1 VAVAA
6 LLERSSGTPVAVA
19 SLLELVAADD
29 RGARRAVADAG
40 EAIGRALA
48 MLVNVLNPELVVV
61 GGDLAPAGAVL
72 LDPIQA
78 AIERHGVAP
87 ATGALRVTAGT
98 LGERAEVLG
107 AAGLILAQSPHALAA
122 RVEK

>member
-1 VAVAA
+1 
-6 LLERSSGTPVAVA
+6 
-19 SLLELVAADD
+19 
-29 RGARRAVADAG
+29 
-40 EAIGRALA
+40 

-72 LDPIQA
+72 LDPIRA
-78 AIERHGVAP
+78 ASS
-87 ATGALRVTAGT
+87 ATAWRPRRARCAYGRT
-98 LGERAEVLG
+98 LGDRAEVLG